1 MATAERRRNKTEIK
15 IDHPPHPLAVT
26 CLQTGRS
33 ADPASSALGRAD
45 AVSPRVCAAL
55 NTDSVASLGV
65 CNDCL
70 AALAG
75 CCFGILEYSMTDF
88 RKKVLSDI
96 TA

>member
-1 MATAERRRNKTEIK
+1 MKLNLIFLPLSLSPTSRHVFLLTPLPVLNAGLLPF
-15 IDHPPHPLAVT
+15 HPVY
-26 CLQTGRS
+26 
-33 ADPASSALGRAD
+33 
-45 AVSPRVCAAL
+45 VCAAL
-55 NTDSVASLGV
+55 NIGSIPLGV

-88 RKKVLSDI
+88 RKKELSDI